1 MANKQPYELT
11 ARTLALSD
19 IFVTQAADGATP
31 VGKNT
36 TQQIKDLI
44 VAPNFVKA
52 TLTSAQILDLYANP
66 VEILP
71 AQGANKLIIAS
82 TVFINYFFGTTAYI
96 TNTSLSLV
104 GSGVQAY
111 TMTSALGQGTDY
123 ALQYII
129 TGNGGNSAGLAA
141 FTNLPLEL
149 TTLVG
154 NPAAGDGTL
163 DIYVTYQIIT
173 L

>member
-1 MANKQPYELT
+1 MPIEYESFSQFPEVSAISGTSKLVGLDGGANVQFPASLFE
-11 ARTLALSD
+11 A
-19 IFVTQAADGATP
+19 P
-31 VGKNT
+31 V
-36 TQQIKDLI
+36 
-44 VAPNFVKA
+44 NFVKA

-82 TVFINYFFGTTAYI
+82 TIFINYFFGTTAYI

-154 NPAAGDGTL
+154 NPANGDGTL